1 MKKSLLL
8 CILAATGFGVAPTV
22 LQLAIQ
28 AGVSQISCVL
38 YNNALLMLVCLI
50 MCKASHHSLRIPGK
64 KVVPLLL
71 MGACGM
77 GFTVFLLTLSY
88 QYIAV
93 GTATVIQ
100 FLYPSIVTVAC
111 AVFMH
116 RRLGRSAYLAIVLSI
131 VGLLFISVIG
141 SGSTSF
147 QPMGLLLAL
156 ASAFTYSFYIFGNE
170 YYGIGELPVWSAV
183 FYMAAASACVFVVIN
198 TVTGQFTLP
207 STGSAAIFAFGGAVI
222 TSLSFLLLNIGIA
235 GIGAA
240 QASFATLIEPV
251 AAVVC
256 GIIVLHEKVT
266 VFTVIGIVLILLSVW
281 VNSMPAK
288 EEAHAKE

>member
-8 CILAATGFGVAPTV
+8 CILAAIGFGVAPTV
-22 LQLAIQ
+22 IQLAIQ
-28 AGVSQISCVL
+28 AGISQVSCVL
-38 YNNALLMLVCLI
+38 YNNALLMLVCLV

-64 KVVPLLL
+64 KVLPLLL

-77 GFTVFLLTLSY
+77 GFTVFLHTLSY

-93 GTATVIQ
+93 GTATVIN

-116 RRLGRSAYLAIVLSI
+116 RRLGRSSYLAILFSI
-131 VGLLFISVIG
+131 LGLLFISVIG
-141 SGSTSF
+141 TGAASF
-147 QPMGLLLAL
+147 QPAGLLLAL
-156 ASAFTYSFYIFGNE
+156 GSAFTYSFYIFGNE
-170 YYGIGELPVWSAV
+170 YFAIGKLPVWSAV